1 MSVIQYVK
9 YDWTVVLPYRLLHNR
24 YRGASR
30 SSYALICLVYYSIKS
45 LLILYFYGA
54 FKVYKFILWDI
65 WEWLWRRS
73 KKHNENNDSSKDQD
87 VTIERHDEQ
96 EEDEQ
101 EQEKDE
107 FDKSIFNEDD
117 DDSFLQES
125 DSDLAKKIF
134 DKFKKLF
141 GNK

>member
-1 MSVIQYVK
+1 MSFNFNPVGNEFNQPIIKQ
-9 YDWTVVLPYRLLHNR
+9 
-24 YRGASR
+24 
-30 SSYALICLVYYSIKS
+30 SSSVGDGSGGNTG
-45 LLILYFYGA
+45 YFQQ
-54 FKVYKFILWDI
+54 
-65 WEWLWRRS
+65 E
-73 KKHNENNDSSKDQD
+73 Q
-87 VTIERHDEQ
+87 Q

-101 EQEKDE
+101 EQERDE